1 MIHKTSK
8 DVIAPLLPAE
18 FARIVTAW
26 QYQHGR
32 NALPWQR
39 EASPYHVLVSE
50 LMLQQ
55 TQVSTVIPYF
65 ERWIEAFPDL
75 AALAQA
81 SEDEVLAQWQGLGY
95 YSRARN
101 LHKAADYVMTE
112 LGGQL
117 PCTPESLREVP
128 GVGPYTA
135 GAITAFAFDKPAAI
149 VDGNVK
155 RLFSR
160 YFGIEG
166 DPSSSAVNR
175 QIWTTAEEYK
185 PQSKSR
191 QYAQALLDLGATICT
206 PRNPKCELC
215 PLQKSCNALA
225 TDRVNLL
232 PQKRAKRTLPTKDGY
247 FALDA
252 SAEGVVLVQRSA
264 NGIWPRLWCLPEL
277 SELPSHAQVH
287 GNFKHV
293 FSHYRLNATVINYT
307 HPDAKTRIPLDA
319 LAQYGLP
326 APIRKYIHTH
336 VLEN

>member
-1 MIHKTSK
+1 MIHKTSQ
-8 DVIAPLLPAE
+8 APIGSLTPNE
-18 FARIVTAW
+18 FAQIITTW

-32 NALPWQR
+32 NTLPWQR

-65 ERWIEAFPDL
+65 ERWIKKFPDL

-101 LHKAADYVMTE
+101 LHKAADYVVTE
-112 LGGQL
+112 LKGQL
-117 PCTPESLREVP
+117 PSTPESLREVP

-155 RLFSR
+155 RLFCR
-160 YFGIEG
+160 YFGIDG
-166 DPSSSAVNR
+166 DPNSSAINR
-175 QIWTTAEEYK
+175 RIWAKAEEFK
-185 PQSKSR
+185 PQSNSR

-206 PRNPKCELC
+206 PRNPKCALC

-232 PQKRAKRTLPTKDGY
+232 PQKRAKRALPTKEGY

-252 SAEGVVLVQRSA
+252 NAKGVVLVQRSG

-277 SELPSHAQVH
+277 SELPPQAQVH

-307 HPDAKTRIPLDA
+307 YPEANTRIPLDA

-336 VLEN
+336 VLEK

>member
-1 MIHKTSK
+1 MINKTSQ
-8 DVIAPLLPAE
+8 DAITPLLPKE
-18 FARIVTAW
+18 FAHTIITW
-26 QYQHGR
+26 QHQHGR
-32 NALPWQR
+32 NTLPWQR

-65 ERWIEAFPDL
+65 ERWIKVFPDL
-75 AALAQA
+75 ATLAQA
-81 SEDEVLAQWQGLGY
+81 SEDQVLAQWQGLGY

-101 LHKAADYVMTE
+101 LHKAAGYVMTE
-112 LGGQL
+112 LNGQL
-117 PCTPESLREVP
+117 PATPESLREVP

-155 RLFSR
+155 RLFCR
-160 YFGIEG
+160 YFGING
-166 DPSSSAVNR
+166 DPNSSAINR
-175 QIWTTAEEYK
+175 QIWTKAEEYK
-185 PQSKSR
+185 PHSNSR

-215 PLQKSCNALA
+215 PLQQSCNALA

-247 FALDA
+247 FALDVNA
-252 SAEGVVLVQRSA
+252 NGVILVQRSA

-277 SELPSHAQVH
+277 SELPPRAQVH
-287 GNFKHV
+287 GSFKHV
-293 FSHYRLNATVINYT
+293 FSHYRLNATVINCT
-307 HPDAKTRIPLDA
+307 PSHATTRIPLEA